1 MSRRR
6 AALAALLL
14 AAVAA
19 TVPGGCTNRADDT
32 SGGGGISLPS
42 FPSVEL
48 RMDSVVMV
56 GDSIT
61 EGSAIVLQD
70 TLTTA
75 GFSDVVVDG
84 DASRRIEVGTGAGGG
99 PVSGLRTILR
109 LIAEGASPDVWV
121 IELGTND
128 IGAYTEAEYRDLI
141 TQVLDLLPATVPL
154 VWVNTFRPD
163 QPEHTVLFN
172 GLLTETLAA
181 RGHSAIADWYTAAA
195 APDQAI
201 LRSDMLHPNETGQV
215 ALAMLVVDALSRLP
229 AA

>member
-128 IGAYTEAEYRDLI
+128 IGAYTEAEYRDPYVKELI
-141 TQVLDLLPATVPL
+141 DAKGWAVWPPVRFSYDTINYDLPVPAPSPPARSWFPSSSRERKRGFRCASAPLP
-154 VWVNTFRPD
+154 RC
-163 QPEHTVLFN
+163 
-172 GLLTETLAA
+172 
-181 RGHSAIADWYTAAA
+181 RAISSSPFSIPCW
-195 APDQAI
+195 
-201 LRSDMLHPNETGQV
+201 R
-215 ALAMLVVDALSRLP
+215 AMTSR
-229 AA
+229 

>member
-1 MSRRR
+1 MSRR
-6 AALAALLL
+6 LAALPAMLL
-14 AAVAA
+14 VLLLVS
-19 TVPGGCTNRADDT
+19 VPTACTQGSDDA
-32 SGGGGISLPS
+32 GDDAGISLPS
-42 FPSVEL
+42 FPSIEL
-48 RMDSVVMV
+48 RLDSVVMV

-61 EGSAIVLQD
+61 EGSATVLND
-70 TLTTA
+70 TFAAA
-75 GFSDVVVDG
+75 GFTDVVVDG

-99 PVSGLRTILR
+99 PVSGLRTMLR
-109 LIAEGASPDVWV
+109 LIAEGAAPDVWV

-172 GLLTETLAA
+172 GLLAETLAA